1 MRVTRWTG
9 FGAAS
14 LVLSSALTSFA
25 MAMPAQDKSPQVSF
39 NRDVRPILSDNC
51 FLCHGFDPSTRKAD
65 LRLDTPEGLAAD
77 LDGFALITPGDPDDS
92 ELYLRISS
100 SIPED
105 RMPHIDTGK
114 VLSPAEIETIRVW
127 IEEGAQWEGHWAYQA
142 PKRHDLPTV
151 SQSDWPRSPVDH
163 FVMRGLDQR
172 EWRPAPDVDAR
183 TMIRRLYQ
191 DLTGLPP
198 TPQEVA
204 AFLSHAENQ
213 TGSTYDHAIQRAVDQ
228 LLASPHFAERMAVHW
243 LDLVRYADTV
253 GYHGDQDRS
262 MSPYR
267 DYVIQAFALNKGI
280 NEFIVEQLAGD
291 LLPNPTQDQLIASG
305 YNRLN
310 QITAEGGAQAKE
322 YIAIYAADRVR
333 TTSTVFLGSTM
344 GCAQCHDHKFDPIT
358 TKDFYA
364 FGAFFAD
371 VEERGVFAGA
381 NNDGNWGASLAVP
394 TDDETAAIQ
403 SVEQQQVKLQN
414 KLTTTTPN
422 IAVLQNEWEAELRA
436 KLPAKPLEFAWIDDA
451 QNNGGSIEGNWDFVG
466 ADQAD
471 VFSGDKVRRQNGKDI
486 VQHFFKGAT
495 RNVRVGPGDR
505 FYTHIWLDPASPPDT
520 IMLQFF
526 ANNKWE
532 HRAFW
537 GQDKINFGGIGQDN
551 GAHRYMGELPET
563 AKWTRLEVDPATVG
577 LKTGDVVS
585 GIAFTQFGGLAYWDR
600 SGLMAQNPLHS
611 LEGLGIG
618 IQQQVAK
625 CAAERSVDEAEA
637 IAAHF
642 RSICPELE
650 PTRQG
655 LAATTTQLQ
664 KLRAAV
670 ATTLITRAVEPREIR
685 VKRRGDWM
693 DEGGEIVQPAMP
705 SFLPQPITNKDRL
718 NRLDLA
724 NWLIEERNPLTA
736 RVFVNRI
743 WALFFG
749 RGLVRTLGDFGSQG
763 EWPQQMELLDWL
775 ALDFV
780 AHDWDL
786 KHLIRRIVTSR
797 AYRQASVDDAEF
809 RLRDPDNVL
818 IGRQASFR
826 LDAEFVRDQAL
837 AVSGLLNGMV
847 GGKSVKPYQP
857 AGYWRE
863 LNFPAR
869 KWQHDTTA
877 DGLRRGLYT
886 YWCRTY
892 LHPSLAAFDAV
903 NREECA
909 VERTRSNTPQQ
920 ALALLNDPTYV
931 EAARGLALRILREA
945 SASTSQRIRY
955 AYLITLQREPRAD
968 EMQVML
974 EFMDQHQPLA
984 DADQEAAA
992 ALLNVGDHA
1001 PIGDLDPNLVLRW
1014 TACARVLLNLH
1025 EFITRY

>member
-1 MRVTRWTG
+1 
-9 FGAAS
+9 
-14 LVLSSALTSFA
+14 
-25 MAMPAQDKSPQVSF
+25 
-39 NRDVRPILSDNC
+39 
-51 FLCHGFDPSTRKAD
+51 
-65 LRLDTPEGLAAD
+65 
-77 LDGFALITPGDPDDS
+77 
-92 ELYLRISS
+92 
-100 SIPED
+100 
-105 RMPHIDTGK
+105 
-114 VLSPAEIETIRVW
+114 
-127 IEEGAQWEGHWAYQA
+127 
-142 PKRHDLPTV
+142 
-151 SQSDWPRSPVDH
+151 
-163 FVMRGLDQR
+163 
-172 EWRPAPDVDAR
+172 
-183 TMIRRLYQ
+183 
-191 DLTGLPP
+191 
-198 TPQEVA
+198 
-204 AFLSHAENQ
+204 
-213 TGSTYDHAIQRAVDQ
+213 
-228 LLASPHFAERMAVHW
+228 
-243 LDLVRYADTV
+243 
-253 GYHGDQDRS
+253 
-262 MSPYR
+262 R
-267 DYVIQAFALNKGI
+267 DYVIQAFAQNKRI
-280 NEFIVEQLAGD
+280 DDFIVEQLAGD
-291 LLPNPTQDQLIASG
+291 LLPNPTQGQLIASG

-310 QITAEGGAQAKE
+310 QITAEGGAQEKE

-358 TKDFYA
+358 TKDFYS

-403 SVEQQQVKLQN
+403 SIEQQQALLQAKLA
-414 KLTTTTPN
+414 TTTPS
-422 IAVLQNEWEAELRA
+422 IAALQNSWEADLRA
-436 KLPAKPLEFAWIDDA
+436 RLPAEPLEFAWIDDA
-451 QNNGGSIEGNWDFVG
+451 QNNGGSTEGTWDFVG
-466 ADQAD
+466 TDQAD
-471 VFSGDKVRRQNGKDI
+471 VFSGEKVRRQTGKDI
-486 VQHFFKGAT
+486 VQHYFKDAE
-495 RNVRVGPGDR
+495 RSVRVGPGDR
-505 FYTHIWLDPASPPDT
+505 LFTHIWLDPTSPPDT

-551 GAHRYMGELPET
+551 GAHRRLGELPET
-563 AKWTRLEVDPATVG
+563 AKWVRLEVDPATVG
-577 LKTGDVVS
+577 LKTGDVVT
-585 GIAFTQFGGLAYWDR
+585 GIAFTQFNGIAYWDR
-600 SGLMAQNPLHS
+600 SGLVAQNPLHS
-611 LEGLGIG
+611 LQGVGIE

-625 CAAERSVDEAEA
+625 NPGERSAVEAEA
-637 IAAHF
+637 IAAHY
-642 RSICPELE
+642 RSISPELE
-650 PTRQG
+650 PTRQA
-655 LAATTTQLQ
+655 LAAATKQLQ
-664 KLRAAV
+664 KLHAAV
-670 ATTLITRAVEPREIR
+670 ATTLITRSTKPYEMR

-693 DEGGEIVQPAMP
+693 DEGGEIVQAAVPG
-705 SFLPQPITNKDRL
+705 FLPQPITDKDQL
-718 NRLDLA
+718 DRLDLA
-724 NWLIEERNPLTA
+724 NWLIAERNPLTA

-786 KHLIRRIVTSR
+786 KHLIRIIVTSR

-809 RLRDPDNVL
+809 RLRDPDNVM

-837 AVSGLLNGMV
+837 AVSGLLNSRV

-857 AGYWRE
+857 AGFWRE

-869 KWQHDTTA
+869 KWQHDPTA

-903 NREECA
+903 SREECA

-945 SASTSQRIRY
+945 SDSTPQRIRY
-955 AYLITLQREPRAD
+955 AYWITLQREPRAD
-968 EMQVML
+968 EMQVMKD
-974 EFMDQHQPLA
+974 FFDQYQPLA
-984 DADQEAAA
+984 NDDQGAAA

-1001 PIGDLDPNLVLRW
+1001 AIGDLDPNLVLRW